1 MPAITVKPLAFE
13 SLGVRSMCT
22 LVKTRDVA
30 VLLDA
35 GVALGPRFRL
45 MPHPQEYGARD
56 EARKRIEEAAADAE
70 VVTISHYH
78 NDHHTPNFED
88 PVWLGSS
95 SESAEHIYKDK
106 IVLAKDSRIK
116 INAAQRR
123 RGWMFRQTAEKL
135 AAKFEIADGRAFEFG
150 RTKVRFPPPVP
161 HGEDESGLGW
171 VLACIVERSK
181 EKVFFAPDVQG
192 PVVAETVKLIL
203 EEEPDLLIM
212 GGPPTY
218 LQGFRIGEEFFQT
231 ALRHMVQIVQKVP
244 TVVVDHH
251 LLRDEGWYKFLDP
264 VRASAEKHGHRII
277 TAADLLKREARPLE
291 CQRKRLYEEEKPSK
305 EFLKW
310 AKLPKEKQSLTPP
323 PV

>member
-1 MPAITVKPLAFE
+1 MPAVTVTPLAFE

-22 LVKTRDVA
+22 LVKTRDVT

-45 MPHPQEYGARD
+45 MPHPQEYRARD
-56 EARKRIEEAAADAE
+56 EARKRIEDAATGAK

-95 SESAEHIYKDK
+95 PESLERIYKGK
-106 IVLAKDSRIK
+106 IVLAKDSRRK
-116 INAAQRR
+116 INTAQRR

-135 AAKFEIADGRAFEFG
+135 AEKFEIADGRTFEFG
-150 RTKVRFPPPVP
+150 RTTVRFPPPVP

-171 VLACIVERSK
+171 VLPCIIERSR
-181 EKVFFAPDVQG
+181 EKVMFAPDVQG
-192 PVVAETVKLIL
+192 PVVPETVRLIL
-203 EEEPDLLIM
+203 DEEPDTLIM

-231 ALRHMVQIVQKVP
+231 ALRHMERVVQKVP

-251 LLRDEGWYKFLDP
+251 LLRDEGWYKFLEP
-264 VRASAEKHGHRII
+264 VRASAEKSGHRII
-277 TAADLLKREARPLE
+277 TAAELAGEEARPLE
-291 CQRKRLYEEEKPSK
+291 CQRRKLYEENKPNR

-310 AKLPKEKQSLTPP
+310 AKLPKEKQKTAPP
-323 PV
+323 PL